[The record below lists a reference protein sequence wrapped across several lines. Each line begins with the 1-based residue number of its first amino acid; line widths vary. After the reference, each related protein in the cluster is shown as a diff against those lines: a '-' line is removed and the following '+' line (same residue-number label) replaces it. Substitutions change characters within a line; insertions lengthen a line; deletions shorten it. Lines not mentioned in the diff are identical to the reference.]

1 MIGVRAQVP
10 AYRKL
15 AGLQLKTTIAYRSS
29 LLGGLVVVLL
39 RIALLNAVWTAAYG
53 GRPSVDGVELPDLLT
68 FLTLANLQ
76 LVLMR
81 PMLVWYIQRRIHEGQ
96 IALDLVRPV
105 PLLGQ
110 LFAQQVGATVGLVPF
125 VVLGVPF
132 AMLLGNLAGP
142 ASPAAAVAYLG
153 SLALAYLI
161 SMLIGLLMG
170 LVAFWTVQSLG
181 VGVIYEFATQFFGGA
196 LIPLMFFPPLLLGIA
211 RVLPFQAQV
220 TIPVSIY
227 TGGISGAGDLAGAF
241 ALQLFWVAALALIVG
256 WVWRYAR
263 RVVTVHGG

>member
-1 MIGVRAQVP
+1 MIGVVAQVP

-15 AGLQLKTTIAYRSS
+15 AGLQLRATVAYRSS
-29 LLGGLVVVLL
+29 LVGGLAVVLL

-53 GRPSVDGVELPDLLT
+53 GRPSVDGVELPGLLT

-76 LVLMR
+76 LMLMR
-81 PMLVWYIQRRIHEGQ
+81 PMLVWYIQRRIHDGQ
-96 IALDLVRPV
+96 IALDLVRPA

-110 LFAQQVGATVGLVPF
+110 LFAQQVGATAGLLPF

-142 ASPAAAVAYLG
+142 ASPASAVAYLV

-161 SMLIGLLMG
+161 SVLIGLLMG
-170 LVAFWTVQSLG
+170 LLAFWTVQSQG
-181 VGVIYEFATQFFGGA
+181 VGVIYEFAAQFFGGA
-196 LIPLMFFPPLLLGIA
+196 LIPLMFFPPLLLGVA

-227 TGGISGAGDLAGAF
+227 TGAISSAGDLAAAF
-241 ALQLFWVAALALIVG
+241 ALQMFWVVALAFIAG
-256 WVWRYAR
+256 GVWRYAR

>member
-1 MIGVRAQVP
+1 MIGFAAQLP

-15 AGLQLKTTIAYRSS
+15 AGLQLKMTFAYRSA
-29 LLGGLVVVLL
+29 LIGGLIVVLL
-39 RIALLNAVWTAAYG
+39 RIALLKVVWTAAYA
-53 GRPSVDGVELPDLLT
+53 GRPTVEGVELPSLLT
-68 FLTLANLQ
+68 FITLANLQ

-81 PMLVWYIQRRIHEGQ
+81 PMLVWYVQRRIHEGQ

-110 LFAQQVGATVGLVPF
+110 LFAQQLGATAGLVPS

-132 AMLLGNLAGP
+132 AMLLGNLTAP
-142 ASPAAAVAYLG
+142 ASPVAAVAYLV

-161 SMLIGLLMG
+161 SILIGLLMG
-170 LVAFWTVQSLG
+170 LIAFWTVQSLG

-196 LIPLMFFPPLLLGIA
+196 LVPLAFFPPLLLGVA
-211 RVLPFQAQV
+211 RLLPFQALV
-220 TIPVSIY
+220 STPVSIY
-227 TGGISGAGDLAGAF
+227 TGEITGTGDLAGAF
-241 ALQLFWVAALALIVG
+241 ALQLVWAAALALIVG

-263 RVVTVHGG
+263 RVITVHGG

>member
-1 MIGVRAQVP
+1 MIGAAVHAP
-10 AYRKL
+10 AYRRL
-15 AGLQLKTTIAYRSS
+15 AGLQLKTTLAYRSS
-29 LLGGLVVVLL
+29 LVGGLVVVLL

-53 GRPSVDGVELPDLLT
+53 GQQSVDGIPLPDLLT

-81 PMLVWYIQRRIHEGQ
+81 PMLVWYIQRRIHDGQ

-110 LFAQQVGATVGLVPF
+110 LFAQQVGATAGLVPF

-142 ASPAAAVAYLG
+142 ATPAAAVAYLV
-153 SLALAYLI
+153 SLGLAYVI

-170 LVAFWTVQSLG
+170 LIAFWTVQSLG

-196 LIPLMFFPPLLLGIA
+196 LIPLMFFPPFLLAIA

-220 TIPVSIY
+220 TVPVAIY
-227 TGGISGAGDLAGAF
+227 TGAISSPEDLAAAF
-241 ALQLFWVAALALIVG
+241 ALQVFWVAALALIVG

>member
-1 MIGVRAQVP
+1 MIGAAAHAP

-15 AGLQLKTTIAYRSS
+15 AGLQLKTTLAYRSS

-39 RIALLNAVWTAAYG
+39 RIALLKAVWTAAYA
-53 GRPSVDGVELPDLLT
+53 GRPSVNGVALPDLLT
-68 FLTLANLQ
+68 FITLANLQ

-81 PMLVWYIQRRIHEGQ
+81 PMLVWYVQRRIHDGH

-110 LFAQQVGATVGLVPF
+110 LFAQQVGATAGLVPF

-142 ASPAAAVAYLG
+142 ASPVAAVAYLA

-161 SMLIGLLMG
+161 SVLIGLLMG

-181 VGVIYEFATQFFGGA
+181 VGVIYEFAIQFFGGA

-211 RVLPFQAQV
+211 LVLPFQAQI

-227 TGGISGAGDLAGAF
+227 TGTISSAGDLAAAF
-241 ALQLFWVAALALIVG
+241 VLQIFWVVALAFIVG

>member
-1 MIGVRAQVP
+1 MITVAAQAP

-15 AGLQLKTTIAYRSS
+15 AGLQLKTTLAYRSS

-39 RIALLNAVWTAAYG
+39 RIALLNAVWTAAYS

-68 FLTLANLQ
+68 FISLANLQ
-76 LVLMR
+76 LVLMQ
-81 PMLVWYIQRRIHEGQ
+81 PMLVWYIQRRIHEGK

-125 VVLGVPF
+125 VALGVPF
-132 AMLLGNLAGP
+132 AMLLGNLALP
-142 ASPAAAVAYLG
+142 ATPAAAVAYLV

-181 VGVIYEFATQFFGGA
+181 VGVIYEFAAQFFGGA

-220 TIPVSIY
+220 TIPASIY
-227 TGGISGAGDLAGAF
+227 TGAISGGGDLAAAF
-241 ALQLFWVAALALIVG
+241 ALQLFWVVALALIVG
-256 WVWRYAR
+256 GVWRYAR
-263 RVVTVHGG
+263 RVVTVQGG